1 MELAPKNIMEKEIAR
16 SKTSRPSQETIG
28 LHTFKYTRDGPTS
41 DLLGELLALRPNLKE
56 ICSYYYISLFNI
68 QCLAKLNVVSDSG

>member
-41 DLLGELLALRPNLKE
+41 DLLGDLGTIHLEMKSAYAA
-56 ICSYYYISLFNI
+56 ICRGLI
-68 QCLAKLNVVSDSG
+68 